1 MNLFRPYRAA
11 EPERDETGRLVGID
25 RYQEVL
31 GLGWKRFF
39 LSGLLT
45 MAGCLPLTLGVGY
58 AVLSKSAL
66 VLLPASLLG
75 GAAAGPF
82 IACLYDTILRALRAA
97 PGRWWANY
105 QKAFAQN
112 WRGSLVPGA
121 LTGLFLG
128 CAVFAAMLL
137 FAWAT
142 AFPGAGTIAVFLFS
156 CLLFLILTTLYW
168 PQLVLF
174 EQSAALRLRNAL
186 LFTVKY
192 FWRVLGVAALQ
203 LVWWLCFVLFAP
215 LSLLLLPL
223 AGVWFILYATLF
235 ILYDPLN
242 KALGIEEQIARRYP
256 DQTPRY
262 D

>member
-82 IACLYDTILRALRAA
+82 IACL
-97 PGRWWANY
+97 
-105 QKAFAQN
+105 
-112 WRGSLVPGA
+112 
-121 LTGLFLG
+121 
-128 CAVFAAMLL
+128 
-137 FAWAT
+137 
-142 AFPGAGTIAVFLFS
+142 
-156 CLLFLILTTLYW
+156 
-168 PQLVLF
+168 
-174 EQSAALRLRNAL
+174 
-186 LFTVKY
+186 
-192 FWRVLGVAALQ
+192 
-203 LVWWLCFVLFAP
+203 
-215 LSLLLLPL
+215 
-223 AGVWFILYATLF
+223 
-235 ILYDPLN
+235 
-242 KALGIEEQIARRYP
+242 
-256 DQTPRY
+256 
-262 D
+262 

>member
-156 CLLFLILTTLYW
+156 CLLFLILTPCTGPSWCCLSRAPRCGCATHCCSPSSISGVCW
-168 PQLVLF
+168 AWLRCSWSGGSVLCC
-174 EQSAALRLRNAL
+174 LRR
-186 LFTVKY
+186 FPCC
-192 FWRVLGVAALQ
+192 FCRWRG
-203 LVWWLCFVLFAP
+203 CGSSYTRP
-215 LSLLLLPL
+215 CLSCM
-223 AGVWFILYATLF
+223 TH
-235 ILYDPLN
+235 
-242 KALGIEEQIARRYP
+242 
-256 DQTPRY
+256 
-262 D
+262 